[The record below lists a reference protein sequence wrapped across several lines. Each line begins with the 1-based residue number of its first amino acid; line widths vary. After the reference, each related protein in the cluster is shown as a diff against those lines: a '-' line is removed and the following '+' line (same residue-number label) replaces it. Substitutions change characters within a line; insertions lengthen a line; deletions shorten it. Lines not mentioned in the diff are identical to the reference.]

1 MGNLWLMVNDE
12 REDEK
17 RINYGSLKFF
27 IAG

>member
-1 MGNLWLMVNDE
+1 MGNLWLIVNDE